1 MYSIRSTQ
9 ALNSTRRALQ
19 LTRPHVRHFHPTRPA
34 SFSTINLILD
44 SSTAFIHGVH
54 NISCL
59 PWAASI
65 PLTAVLV
72 RTFVGLPLQ
81 IYTRLQARR
90 ENQLKVISSAW
101 ARAYMKKHAGEP
113 PNKWRGDYHKKTV
126 ELYNRWGVSRTY
138 RPIMFLQV
146 PVFIAL
152 MESLRGMSGNN
163 RGIFA
168 WLLSLIEPAQDPA
181 SATQSLHLTVEP
193 TFATEGAL
201 WFPDLLAGD
210 PTGVLP
216 ALLTVSILSNVMI
229 GWKTKTLEEMSELPK
244 LQMYQEASF
253 RGLRVFVQALACYVG
268 LAGFAS
274 EMPTSLLL
282 YWITS
287 TNVATLQTWILE
299 NKVFKQGNILFFRK
313 KWVSYAKPGVDDPF
327 QLKNMR

>member
-1 MYSIRSTQ
+1 MRDQ
-9 ALNSTRRALQ
+9 Q
-19 LTRPHVRHFHPTRPA
+19 K
-34 SFSTINLILD
+34 
-44 SSTAFIHGVH
+44 
-54 NISCL
+54 
-59 PWAASI
+59 
-65 PLTAVLV
+65 
-72 RTFVGLPLQ
+72 RT
-81 IYTRLQARR
+81 
-90 ENQLKVISSAW
+90 S
-101 ARAYMKKHAGEP
+101 
-113 PNKWRGDYHKKTV
+113 

-163 RGIFA
+163 SGIFA
-168 WLLSLIEPAQDPA
+168 WLFSLIEPSQDPA
-181 SATQSLHLTVEP
+181 SAGQPLHLTVEP
-193 TFATEGAL
+193 TFANEGAL

-216 ALLTVSILSNVMI
+216 ALLTVSILSNVML
-229 GWKTKTLEEMSELPK
+229 GWKTKSLRELSELPK
-244 LQMYQEASF
+244 LQMYQEATF

-274 EMPTSLLL
+274 EMPTALLL

-299 NKVFKQGNILFFRK
+299 NKVFSQPMLYFFEKRY
-313 KWVSYAKPGVDDPF
+313 VAFNKPGVDDPF